1 MESQRDNLGIHGL
14 KEVEAEKWEH
24 TEQIL
29 RSMIQEKLGIKDVNI
44 ERAHRVGNTNNTSA
58 RRVVAKFIVLK
69 NANRSFCCQKFE
81 RTKYLY
87 QRRLL

>member
-44 ERAHRVGNTNNTSA
+44 ERAHRVGNTNNTST
-58 RRVVAKFIVLK
+58 RRVVAKFYSSK
-69 NANRSFCCQKFE
+69 ERKSFF
-81 RTKYLY
+81 
-87 QRRLL
+87 LLPKI

>member
-58 RRVVAKFIVLK
+58 RRVVAKFYSSK
-69 NANRSFCCQKFE
+69 E
-81 RTKYLY
+81 RKSLF
-87 QRRLL
+87 LLPKI